1 MFGEINRSEDDILE
15 AEKTID
21 DEPIQLDTNDEHD
34 QQESEPTIQSYLNRS
49 ISPLPEPLVSLII
62 INSNYIV
69 NLLQTRQVVPCT
81 VTDKDVEAETKD
93 IKEVLAILQ
102 RMESKFDKRMDAI
115 ECDIAVIKKAITKKK
130 SKKV

>member
-15 AEKTID
+15 AEKTIA
-21 DEPIQLDTNDEHD
+21 DEPIQLDTNNEHD
-34 QQESEPTIQSYLNRS
+34 QQEPEPTIQSYLNRS

-81 VTDKDVEAETKD
+81 VTVADKDVEAETRD

-102 RMESKFDKRMDAI
+102 RMESKFDKRNG
-115 ECDIAVIKKAITKKK
+115 CNRV
-130 SKKV
+130 

>member
-1 MFGEINRSEDDILE
+1 MLITIPFHRSYSYNVFGCR
-15 AEKTID
+15 
-21 DEPIQLDTNDEHD
+21 
-34 QQESEPTIQSYLNRS
+34 
-49 ISPLPEPLVSLII
+49 LII
-62 INSNYIV
+62 SGTLMESNFISHS
-69 NLLQTRQVVPCT
+69 LSFTKT
-81 VTDKDVEAETKD
+81 VADKDVEAETRD